1 MRSREQP
8 TIMGERSGASN
19 TESLWSEPNQC
30 DLSYTE
36 DSGDPLVTCFH
47 GFPLLDRPFG
57 PE

>member
-19 TESLWSEPNQC
+19 TENLWSEPNQC

-36 DSGDPLVTCFH
+36 RIQETPLSRVLMDFLC
-47 GFPLLDRPFG
+47 
-57 PE
+57 